1 MKIPPSRR
9 IILVSWVCGGIAV
22 MLLVGLLGRAVWTHA
37 AAGRGMEDAIWAAHL
52 KAAGLTITASA
63 MVA

>member
-1 MKIPPSRR
+1 M
-9 IILVSWVCGGIAV
+9 SWVCGGIAV